1 MSQKSDKDN
10 ASKKTTPQYRGEKK
24 KYYEA
29 LIRLR
34 EQVIQQLKFHSDE
47 ALNTNDNAGEKNGMS
62 THMADLGSDN
72 FLHDMELS
80 MLTSEGDVL
89 EMIDEALDR
98 LASGEYG
105 KCMDCSADI
114 GPKRLEAKP
123 YAMFC
128 VNCKAI
134 REKHGGLR
142 PDLD

>member
-1 MSQKSDKDN
+1 MSPKNN
-10 ASKKTTPQYRGEKK
+10 AGKKTAPQYRGEKK
-24 KYYEA
+24 KFYDA
-29 LIRLR
+29 LIGLR
-34 EQVIQQLKFHSDE
+34 EQVIQQLKFHTDE

-80 MLTSEGDVL
+80 MLTNEGDVL

-98 LASGEYG
+98 LASGDYG
-105 KCMDCSADI
+105 KCMDCAVEISS
-114 GPKRLEAKP
+114 KRLEAKP

-128 VNCKAI
+128 VKCKSI